1 MYISIE
7 SCLGFQDNRYSK
19 NERNKVHKQLTTKKS
34 SMNSAEDIFI

>member
-19 NERNKVHKQLTTKKS
+19 NERNKVHKQLSIALLFAKKV
-34 SMNSAEDIFI
+34 A